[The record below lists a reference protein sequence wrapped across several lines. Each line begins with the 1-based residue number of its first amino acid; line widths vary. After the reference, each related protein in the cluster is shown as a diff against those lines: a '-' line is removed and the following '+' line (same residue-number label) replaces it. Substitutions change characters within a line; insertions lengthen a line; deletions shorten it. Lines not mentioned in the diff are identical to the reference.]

1 ADRGA
6 QLSDGHY
13 PVHVRRRQC
22 GHAEYRSGSLLMLT
36 HLCLVLLLIALLACP
51 ADAQL
56 IGGSGAGVASSVTSF
71 SQTTSGAWSFT
82 VPGSAKSVQIILC
95 GGGGGG
101 GGGGST
107 TGGGGGGGAPV
118 KAGAG
123 GRAAFK
129 GGDSWGTQSTTNDS
143 AGGGGGGSDV
153 GAGGNGGNG
162 NVGTAGTAGGRAAGG
177 GGAGGGNFNGG
188 AGGAGFVTV
197 IAYTN

>member
-1 ADRGA
+1 
-6 QLSDGHY
+6 
-13 PVHVRRRQC
+13 
-22 GHAEYRSGSLLMLT
+22 MLT

-107 TGGGGGGGAPV
+107 TGGGGGGG
-118 KAGAG
+118 
-123 GRAAFK
+123 
-129 GGDSWGTQSTTNDS
+129 
-143 AGGGGGGSDV
+143 
-153 GAGGNGGNG
+153 
-162 NVGTAGTAGGRAAGG
+162 
-177 GGAGGGNFNGG
+177 GGACINQILLNVAGVAISGSVG
-188 AGGAGFVTV
+188 AGGAGGIGNNGATST
-197 IAYTN
+197 AGGNTRAATAWRGRRRRR